1 MPSRRPLLKACLNGA
16 RPVGSVAG
24 LPVTPSEVAR
34 DALAAWEAGARAVH
48 VHPRNAKGREG
59 LDAGTIGATVTAI
72 RSDVPDVPVG
82 VSTGAWIEPDA
93 DARLALVRSWQVLP
107 DFASVNWHED
117 GAERIAE
124 VLVDLGVGVEAGI
137 WTADAART
145 FVGSPMSARC
155 LRVLIEPRDSDVA
168 VALGTADEVGR
179 VLDGSGNMTPRLLHG
194 TRAASWGVLRAA
206 LEAGLDM
213 RIGLEDTNVLPDG
226 TEVTS
231 NVELVTAAMRLIEGA
246 REG

>member
-124 VLVDLGVGVEAGI
+124 GYG
-137 WTADAART
+137 
-145 FVGSPMSARC
+145 
-155 LRVLIEPRDSDVA
+155 VA
-168 VALGTADEVGR
+168 VAG
-179 VLDGSGNMTPRLLHG
+179 
-194 TRAASWGVLRAA
+194 
-206 LEAGLDM
+206 
-213 RIGLEDTNVLPDG
+213 
-226 TEVTS
+226 
-231 NVELVTAAMRLIEGA
+231 ELVQARQTGHAIVDEAVERNVDLVILGIGYNRPYGRFELGSEAKYVLEHASAPVWLIRDEEPSA
-246 REG
+246 Q